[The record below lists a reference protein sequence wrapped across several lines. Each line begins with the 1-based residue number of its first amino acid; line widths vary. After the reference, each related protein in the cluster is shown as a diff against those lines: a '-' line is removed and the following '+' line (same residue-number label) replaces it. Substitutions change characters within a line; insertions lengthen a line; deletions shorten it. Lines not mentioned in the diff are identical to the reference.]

1 MYAIHIYTDGASRG
15 NPGKASWAY
24 AFFKEGEDLPFVRN
38 SGYIGIAT
46 NNYAEYMAVIK
57 ALEKA
62 LELGYRNVVLH
73 SDSQLL
79 VNQLL
84 GNYRVKS
91 SNIRPLYNKVKELL
105 QKLEN
110 YRIVHERRTN
120 PFVKIVDRM
129 CNEKLDEIK

>member
-24 AFFKEGEDLPFVRN
+24 AFFKEGEDLPFVKS

-46 NNYAEYMAVIK
+46 NNYAEYTAAIR

-62 LELGYRNVVLH
+62 LELGYKDVVLH

-84 GNYRVKS
+84 GIYRVKS
-91 SNIRPLYNKVKELL
+91 KNIKPLYNKVKELL
-105 QKLEN
+105 KKFEN
-110 YRIVHERRTN
+110 YRIVHERRTH
-120 PFVKIVDRM
+120 PFIKVVDKM
-129 CNEKLDEIK
+129 CNEKLDEL